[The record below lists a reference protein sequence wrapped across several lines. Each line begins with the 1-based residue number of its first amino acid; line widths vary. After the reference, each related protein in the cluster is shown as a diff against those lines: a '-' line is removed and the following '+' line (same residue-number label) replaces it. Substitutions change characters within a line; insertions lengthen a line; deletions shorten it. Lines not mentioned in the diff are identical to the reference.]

1 MSFKENAY
9 QQMSFTDSFSG
20 LTAREQKALEKSW
33 AKVFADEIFP
43 AIDEK
48 RFSVLYS
55 DKASRPNTPVN
66 VIVGA
71 LIIKELFDYS
81 DDEMVENLML
91 DFRIQYA
98 LHTTSFEEQPLSD
111 KTLSRFRK
119 RCYDYETLHNKDL
132 YHDCVK
138 ELSTSIAK
146 LMGISGK
153 VRRMDSMMIESKKF
167 LHYLLVYSIFITP
180 CSVRM
185 SQSMTGK
192 QFKYLRLSLFFLC

>member
-1 MSFKENAY
+1 MVYLLYNRDILVGKKAISMSFKENTY

-48 RFSVLYS
+48 RFSGLYS

-98 LHTTSFEEQPLSD
+98 LHTTSFEEQALSD
-111 KTLSRFRK
+111 KTLSRFPK
-119 RCYDYETLHNKDL
+119 RCYEYETLHNKDL
-132 YHDCVK
+132 NHDCVK
-138 ELSTSIAK
+138 E
-146 LMGISGK
+146 
-153 VRRMDSMMIESKKF
+153 
-167 LHYLLVYSIFITP
+167 
-180 CSVRM
+180 
-185 SQSMTGK
+185 
-192 QFKYLRLSLFFLC
+192 